1 MNVFMIFKVALLALL
16 RNKTRSLLTALGI
29 IVGIAAVIAV
39 VAIGQGAK
47 AMMVKEISN
56 IGNNIIMIFPGSR
69 TQGGV
74 RMGSGASQTLTA
86 EDGAAIAKEL
96 DYLVSAASPIVRSGA
111 QVIYQENNWATQ
123 VQGVNTDYPSVRNQ
137 TVPDGT
143 FFTEAD
149 QRNGARV
156 CILGQTVVNNL
167 FPDGSSPVGR
177 TIRIRNMPFTVLG
190 VMSPKGSNTMGHDQ
204 DDVIFAPYTTVARV
218 LQGST
223 FNNVNM
229 LMVSLHSLD
238 DMPTAKEEIS
248 ALLRQR
254 HKLGHNQDDD
264 FNMVDMTEISNTIGS
279 MTELMT
285 VLLTTVASIS
295 LLVGGIGIMNIMLVS
310 VTERTREIGLRM
322 AIGATPADIL
332 LQFLTEAVV
341 LSVIGGLIGV
351 VAGTAGARVVGDMKH
366 WPILVTE
373 SSIAVSFLFSAAVGM
388 FFGFY
393 PALRASRLNPID
405 CLRYE

>member
-1 MNVFMIFKVALLALL
+1 MNFFMIFKVALLALL

-56 IGNNIIMIFPGSR
+56 IGNNIIMVFPGSR
-69 TQGGV
+69 NQGGV

-86 EDGAAIAKEL
+86 EDGQVIAKEL
-96 DYLVSAASPIVRSGA
+96 DYLVNAATPIVRSGA

-143 FFTEAD
+143 FFTAAD

-156 CILGQTVVNNL
+156 CVLGQTVVNNL
-167 FPDGSSPVGR
+167 FPDGSSPVGK

-190 VMSPKGSNTMGHDQ
+190 VMSPKGSNTMGSDQ

-218 LQGST
+218 LQGSA
-223 FNNVNM
+223 FNNVSM

-238 DMPTAKEEIS
+238 DMAAAKDEIAS
-248 ALLRQR
+248 LLRQR
-254 HKLGHNQDDD
+254 HKLSQRQDDD

-322 AIGATPADIL
+322 AIGATPADVL
-332 LQFLTEAVV
+332 MQFMTEAVV

-351 VAGTAGARVVGDMKH
+351 VVGTAGARIVGDVKH
-366 WPILVTE
+366 WPILITE

>member
-1 MNVFMIFKVALLALL
+1 MILKVALRAIF

-39 VAIGQGAK
+39 VAIGQGAQ
-47 AMMVKEISN
+47 AMMVREISS
-56 IGNNIIMIFPGSR
+56 IGNNIIMVFPGSR

-74 RMGSGASQTLTA
+74 HGGSGSSQTLTA
-86 EDGAAIAKEL
+86 GDGDAVTRDL
-96 DYLVSAASPIVRSGA
+96 GHLVRAVTPVVRTGA
-111 QVIYQENNWATQ
+111 QVIWQENNWSTQ
-123 VQGVNTDYPSVRNQ
+123 IQGVSTAFPEVRNW
-137 TVPDGT
+137 TAEDGV

-149 QRNGARV
+149 QRSGARV
-156 CILGQTVVNNL
+156 CVLGGTVVDNL
-167 FPDGSSPVGR
+167 FPDGAPVGQ
-177 TIRIRNMPFTVLG
+177 TIRIRNMPFQVLG
-190 VMSPKGSNTMGHDQ
+190 VMARKGSNTMGHDQ
-204 DDVIFAPYTTVARV
+204 DDVILVPFTTVKRV
-218 LQGST
+218 LQNSI

-229 LMVSLHSLD
+229 LMVSLHSL
-238 DMPTAKEEIS
+238 EEIAQAKAEIG

-254 HKLGHNQDDD
+254 HKLAPHAPDD
-264 FNMVDMTEISNTIGS
+264 FSTLDMTEITHTIGS
-279 MTELMT
+279 MTKLMT
-285 VLLTTVASIS
+285 LLLTVVASIS

-322 AIGATPADIL
+322 AVGATPSDIL
-332 LQFLTEAVV
+332 LQFIAEAVV
-341 LSVIGGLIGV
+341 LSTVGGLIGV
-351 VAGTAGARVVGDMKH
+351 LTGALGARLVGSVQQ

-373 SSIAVSFLFSAAVGM
+373 SSVGVAFLFSGAVGV